1 MEEQLK
7 DSSLSFDQLRKK
19 LMDDVKDAKKE
30 IKNLEIRL
38 KELKKL

>member
-30 IKNLEIRL
+30 IKNLEIWL

>member
-30 IKNLEIRL
+30 IKNLEI
-38 KELKKL
+38 

>member
-19 LMDDVKDAKKE
+19 LMDDVKDAKKD